1 MRIFLSIIAASVLAV
16 AGTPDAQAWSDKKFV
31 YRADGKRLA
40 EVLQDFAASQSVPVV
55 IDAGVEGAVNAE
67 FNSKPEDFLGA
78 LSKSYG
84 LIWYFDGVTLFVY
97 PSRMMASRVF
107 RMRGYDREQVKQ
119 MLNSLGLGDSRFPL
133 RFNEAEQTLL
143 AYGPPRHIELVQTVI
158 DTLDGGARDKVG
170 KSIQIFPLKYA
181 TAADRNF
188 GKTHIAGLANTL
200 NGIFGGGADRDVGS
214 VGMAAAAQDSV
225 VGSVDKRRAAELTFG
240 MKPPAADS
248 NAGGRKDG
256 VRDAAGR
263 LLAGEQAGR
272 AEAEQPYF
280 QADEATNSIIVRGV
294 PERMKEYEALIQQL
308 DVPQDLVEIE
318 ASIIDVS
325 SDEFDAL
332 GIEWEYERAGRGGFT
347 VSPANPSTLVSGA
360 NITTLVADAG
370 RSLLTR
376 IRALEGNGKARILA
390 RPKVLGAANRTSSM
404 VDKRIASV
412 RVQGNLEANLF
423 TVEAGTRLQVLP
435 QIINHS
441 DRREVRLSLQIE
453 DGSFEATSVDQV
465 PVIKQ
470 TEISTEA
477 TVREGESLLIGGISV
492 ESDTQGRSGLPG
504 LSRIPGLGAL
514 FRTRE
519 SAMRR
524 SERMFLIT
532 PKIITVAH
540 VARTGPPPAGT
551 QPVAPP
557 VSGTPAGSVLAA
569 AVPLASA
576 AVAATPAAPAA
587 TEPDCPARALGL
599 DDKNCGKP
607 TAAVN

>member
-1 MRIFLSIIAASVLAV
+1 MRIFLSLIAASVLAV

-188 GKTHIAGLANTL
+188 GKTRIPGLANTL

-214 VGMAAAAQDSV
+214 AGMAALAPEGV

-240 MKPPAADS
+240 MKPPAAEGS
-248 NAGGRKDG
+248 TGARKDG

-272 AEAEQPYF
+272 AETEQPYF
-280 QADEATNSIIVRGV
+280 QADESTNSIIVRGV

-347 VSPANPSTLVSGA
+347 LSPSNPSTLVSGA

-435 QIINHS
+435 QIINHV

-514 FRTRE
+514 FRTQE
-519 SAMRR
+519 SASRR

-540 VARTGPPPAGT
+540 VARTGTPPAGAL
-551 QPVAPP
+551 PVVPP
-557 VSGTPAGSVLAA
+557 VSATPAASVVAA
-569 AVPLASA
+569 AVPLAA
-576 AVAATPAAPAA
+576 AAPAVPA
-587 TEPDCPARALGL
+587 PAVAEPDCPARALGL
-599 DDKNCGKP
+599 DDSHCGKL
-607 TAAVN
+607 AAAN